1 MISLQAL
8 FKSSMI
14 YGFGSALVRMM
25 TFLLVPLYTN
35 ASGAQGDGGWW
46 GHYVLIFPIIGILRA
61 CYSHGAGDSFLKLY
75 SEADNKKEII
85 STYIIHILIT
95 TTGISA
101 LLLGVHFLIPP
112 LQDLTSL
119 MGLLQAYFYYI
130 IIIVILDTLNYRLMD
145 ILRIKNYPTYYMTI
159 HFVGQLTTILLAI
172 YYVTNNGM
180 GLKGALLALIGGGL
194 ITFIMFSPILFI
206 YIDISKFSQ
215 YYVKKIF
222 VLGLRFFPA
231 TIFFLLMTQLD
242 RFLIHYLLPNSE
254 PIVGAY
260 GAAAKLASIPML
272 LISAFNLGWQ
282 PFYLS
287 NGNTSEAIKKYVKVG
302 TMFAILTLSVS
313 WVVAIIM
320 PLIANIE
327 ISYIDG
333 KVVGGEYA
341 IPPSIIPM
349 MVIAH
354 VFYALYITLDI
365 KLE

>member
-75 SEADNKKEII
+75 SEADNKKEIV

-130 IIIVILDTLNYRLMD
+130 IIIILECFHLHSKMEFQDHTFP
-145 ILRIKNYPTYYMTI
+145 I
-159 HFVGQLTTILLAI
+159 QLSHEFRK
-172 YYVTNNGM
+172 
-180 GLKGALLALIGGGL
+180 LK
-194 ITFIMFSPILFI
+194 
-206 YIDISKFSQ
+206 
-215 YYVKKIF
+215 
-222 VLGLRFFPA
+222 VLDEV
-231 TIFFLLMTQLD
+231 LD
-242 RFLIHYLLPNSE
+242 F
-254 PIVGAY
+254 
-260 GAAAKLASIPML
+260 
-272 LISAFNLGWQ
+272 
-282 PFYLS
+282 
-287 NGNTSEAIKKYVKVG
+287 
-302 TMFAILTLSVS
+302 
-313 WVVAIIM
+313 
-320 PLIANIE
+320 
-327 ISYIDG
+327 
-333 KVVGGEYA
+333 
-341 IPPSIIPM
+341 
-349 MVIAH
+349 
-354 VFYALYITLDI
+354 
-365 KLE
+365 